1 MSVGHEEVE
10 QSVVIEV
17 EKACAPAEKRNRK
30 CGDSSAKA
38 DVSEGRVPFIPVQR
52 VVVVGEIRDVKTNF
66 TVAIVI
72 AHRDSHG
79 GFLTTIVVQSASLQ
93 VPTIIRSAL
102 LLVRLQELRTSSLT

>member
-52 VVVVGEIRDVKTNF
+52 VVVVGEIRDVKINF

-79 GFLTTIVVQSASLQ
+79 GLLTTTVLHHQSPNVTELFN
-93 VPTIIRSAL
+93 SAFL
-102 LLVRLQELRTSSLT
+102 PLAPE